1 MSQTYVVVESQKMSL
16 GDSSCYPY
24 IQKNHKVFGSKF
36 ATHIAFPCFSCT
48 VDLEAFGMCETL
60 PALRSVP
67 KEPKEAPKANS
78 AGRGAISG
86 HSAGRGTGED
96 EGRWGPGCGSRCFL
110 TFLTQIFSTDGYG
123 SCFVLSPGQ
132 CPVHSSWVCWFVA
145 FSTG

>member
-1 MSQTYVVVESQKMSL
+1 MSL

-67 KEPKEAPKANS
+67 KEPKEAPKAKAPAPAAVPS
-78 AGRGAISG
+78 AAT
-86 HSAGRGTGED
+86 APAAAPEKMKED
-96 EGRWGPGCGSRCFL
+96 EAPAAVRDVS
-110 TFLTQIFSTDGYG
+110 
-123 SCFVLSPGQ
+123 
-132 CPVHSSWVCWFVA
+132 
-145 FSTG
+145 